1 MSAPFFVHPAKQENK
16 RPVTASDSFFAHW
29 YFHLPNMLMAAAFYT
44 LIGRAIMAMLFRLSP
59 DRVLMRAFAVVT
71 DPILRGVALVTPRVV
86 PPGLV
91 LVFALVWLLLLR
103 MVLFL
108 TAVAFGMRADVMV
121 GG

>member
-1 MSAPFFVHPAKQENK
+1 M
-16 RPVTASDSFFAHW
+16 TASDSFVAHW

-44 LIGRAIMAMLFRLSP
+44 LIGRAILAMLFRLSP
-59 DRVLMRAFAVVT
+59 DRVMMRVFASVT
-71 DPILRGVALVTPRVV
+71 DPILRGVAVITPRVV

-108 TAVAFGMRADVMV
+108 TAVTFGMRADVLV